1 MKNMCSLNVVHNFI
15 FIVSDW
21 KKLPSILTK
30 KWINVMEKKLC
41 IYILFSNRLYF
52 HNENALWWWCLI
64 LSTFFQFFN
73 ELHFQDG
80 SNDCLTKSSVDAC
93 CANSDIFFVELK
105 EKSQLL
111 RALIYVIIRPQD
123 ESGGKYGFL
132 VYVLEI

>member
-1 MKNMCSLNVVHNFI
+1 
-15 FIVSDW
+15 
-21 KKLPSILTK
+21 
-30 KWINVMEKKLC
+30 MEKKLC

-123 ESGGKYGFL
+123 KSGGKYGFL